1 MHVCVH
7 VQASMCKFGSK
18 GRQCLYL
25 FGLVS
30 VWHLA
35 IMMGKRKLVA
45 AVFVCS
51 AGIAAGHGCYCA
63 CCNWVWCDDC
73 QSGCCQ
79 GTMCQPPNCRPQ
91 PTPPPT
97 PPPQPGWQYLG
108 LGCCPDST
116 CGGNYYYRGKMDGG
130 LPACEAYC
138 SSVGGK
144 YVNHFTND
152 PDYCACYGPCDCSQ
166 GDSQTNCQR
175 FEKVTAAMH
184 VLANTTVNVI

>member
-1 MHVCVH
+1 M
-7 VQASMCKFGSK
+7 G
-18 GRQCLYL
+18 

-35 IMMGKRKLVA
+35 SIMGMNKHA
-45 AVFVCS
+45 AVFVCL
-51 AGIAAGHGCYCA
+51 AGIAAGAGCYCS

-73 QSGCCQ
+73 QSGCCH
-79 GTMCQPPNCRPQ
+79 GTMCQPPNCRSQPP

-97 PPPQPGWQYLG
+97 PPPQPGWEYLG

-116 CGGNYYYRGKMDGG
+116 CGGNKYY
-130 LPACEAYC
+130 
-138 SSVGGK
+138 
-144 YVNHFTND
+144 TND
-152 PDYCACYGPCDCSQ
+152 PSYCACYGPCDCSQ